1 MHYVAVEAPSSSPSG
16 GGPEAAPIRATTELE
31 APASEPTF
39 PRAGVPRAVWLV
51 VALHLAL
58 LLGYSVMSPIFRAP
72 DEYVHVDLMRHLA
85 ATGDYPAY
93 DELFVSAPIFAARD
107 TSPAYVAGTPAVG
120 VGDAVP
126 PAERPSFEDLGPDVA
141 TDVVNQMPQ
150 HPPLYY
156 GLGAAVLRAG
166 EAVAPGW
173 PWSFDR
179 TVALL
184 RLVDVVLVAAVPL
197 LAWAT
202 ARRFGCPPRAA
213 LTAGVLVLAV
223 PQFTH
228 IGAVVNNDVL
238 LMALAAGLFLLAA
251 RILTGDLSRR
261 TAVVAGI
268 VTGLALLTKGFALVL
283 APWILGAYLL
293 APGAATQRR
302 LVGTRLAWVAGL
314 ATVVGGWWWVRN
326 VVLYDTVQPGLRLRD
341 SVPDFDPSPVFF
353 VTSFIARLS
362 RSFWG
367 DFGWFEVAL
376 PAVALT
382 VATLLLVGAVVM
394 AFVRGRV
401 FAVRARLAYL
411 VFPAAALSVLV
422 VTNAYRAYLKT
433 GTPFASQG
441 RYLFPG
447 LVGLVVVA
455 AVGFD
460 QLRRRPVRSLPVVAL
475 AGALV
480 MQALAVAAIMGRYW
494 EGPGVGDRIR
504 AMLALSPWPPV
515 LVFMGAVVMLALAA
529 WTVVEVVRFA
539 RQPLLPTT
547 VPSTSQV
554 WRGGSGG

>member
-1 MHYVAVEAPSSSPSG
+1 MPNVAVAASSPAG
-16 GGPEAAPIRATTELE
+16 AAQEP
-31 APASEPTF
+31 APATPDAEGPPSQPLS
-39 PRAGVPRAVWLV
+39 PRSAVPRAVWLV

-72 DEYVHVDLMRHLA
+72 DEYVHVDLMRQLA

-93 DELFVSAPIFAARD
+93 DEVFVSAPIIAARD
-107 TSPAYVAGTPAVG
+107 TSPAYVADAPAVG
-120 VGDAVP
+120 VDDAVP
-126 PAERPSFEDLGPDVA
+126 PAERPSFEDLGPEVA

-184 RLVDVVLVAAVPL
+184 RLVDVALVAAVPL

-238 LMALAAGLFLLAA
+238 LMALAAGMFLLAA
-251 RILTGDLSRR
+251 RILTGDLTRR
-261 TAVVAGI
+261 TAVVTGI

-283 APWILGAYLL
+283 APWIVGAYLL
-293 APGAATQRR
+293 APDAAARR
-302 LVGTRLAWVAGL
+302 GLVVARLAWVVGL
-314 ATVVGGWWWVRN
+314 ATAVGGWWWVRN
-326 VVLYDTVQPGLRLRD
+326 LVVYQRVQPGLRLRD
-341 SVPDFDPSPVFF
+341 VVADVEPSPVFF
-353 VTSFIARLS
+353 VTRFVARLS

-376 PAVALT
+376 PALAVTIAT
-382 VATLLLVGAVVM
+382 VVLVGAVVT
-394 AFVRGRV
+394 AFARGRV
-401 FAVRARLAYL
+401 LAVRVRLAYL
-411 VFPAAALSVLV
+411 LFPAAALSILV
-422 VTNAYRAYLKT
+422 AGNAYRAYLKT

-455 AVGFD
+455 AVGLD
-460 QLRRRPVRSLPVVAL
+460 QLRRRPQPWLPVLAL

-480 MQALAVAAIMGRYW
+480 MQALAVVAIMGRYW

-504 AMLALSPWPPV
+504 AMLAFSPWPPV
-515 LVFMGAVVMLALAA
+515 LVFVGAVVTMGLAA
-529 WTVVEVVRFA
+529 WTLVEVVRFA
-539 RQPLLPTT
+539 RQP
-547 VPSTSQV
+547 V
-554 WRGGSGG
+554 GSAAPAASAAPR